1 MMHFTVNDYQ
11 AINNC
16 QKCCCEKLNLKP
28 GTVNKVSV
36 GYAPWAVPI
45 GQLHCTPQFQIEQM
59 DTCPLPVGSNL
70 PPTMTADVKFST
82 TVNALLENTLTAMIS
97 DPEAATLT
105 FKLLPLYGPKHGKLD
120 LRADGS
126 FSYMPTYNYVGE
138 ERFYVS
144 ASDGSNTSIFEVM
157 IAIGIDPAMMTATP
171 HVSVG
176 PASVD
181 NRYYTVSFPVIVT
194 PAASECEVWRLT
206 VMQAALDCSCTCFTR
221 TDCFD
226 IGVVKC

>member
-82 TVNALLENTLTAMIS
+82 TVNATAREHADGDDQRSGGGDTDVQVVAVVRTEARQARSANPTARFPTRRPTIMS
-97 DPEAATLT
+97 AKNGSMSRPATAAT
-105 FKLLPLYGPKHGKLD
+105 
-120 LRADGS
+120 
-126 FSYMPTYNYVGE
+126 
-138 ERFYVS
+138 
-144 ASDGSNTSIFEVM
+144 
-157 IAIGIDPAMMTATP
+157 
-171 HVSVG
+171 
-176 PASVD
+176 PASS
-181 NRYYTVSFPVIVT
+181 RS
-194 PAASECEVWRLT
+194 
-206 VMQAALDCSCTCFTR
+206 
-221 TDCFD
+221 
-226 IGVVKC
+226 